1 MHDAQL
7 TASVLLV
14 WTVGVSALDN
24 ILRPIL
30 IRRAVALP
38 MVLIL
43 SGVLGGLIAIGA
55 VGLFI
60 GPVIL
65 AVTYHLL
72 LAWINQ
78 PEKLVAQGNPDGQ
91 GHLIPRRTD

>member
-1 MHDAQL
+1 L
-7 TASVLLV
+7 TAIVLLI
-14 WTVGVSALDN
+14 WSIGVSTLDN

-38 MVLIL
+38 LVLIL
-43 SGVLGGLIAIGA
+43 TGVLGGLIAIGA

-72 LAWINQ
+72 LAWIDQ
-78 PEKLVAQGNPDGQ
+78 PNRAAAQANPD
-91 GHLIPRRTD
+91 IVSPRTD

>member
-1 MHDAQL
+1 L

-14 WTVGVSALDN
+14 WSIGVSALDN
-24 ILRPIL
+24 VLRPIL

-43 SGVLGGLIAIGA
+43 TGVLGGLIAIGA

-72 LAWINQ
+72 LAWIDQ
-78 PEKLVAQGNPDGQ
+78 PNESVEQGNSAGPAD
-91 GHLIPRRTD
+91 LISHRSD